1 MKLSF
6 FVEETHYF
14 ADREIYEHQRCY
26 SLFSPWINAVE
37 SHYEKVFDTLNHR
50 ILLSK
55 LCNYGIRGVVYNWFK
70 LCLTNCKQTV
80 LVNCTISDKEV
91 TLYVVPQGS
100 ILGLLLFFLYINDI
114 HKKSSVFFVCR
125 CMLYVNKNLRKLE
138 VKINT

>member
-1 MKLSF
+1 M
-6 FVEETHYF
+6 
-14 ADREIYEHQRCY
+14 
-26 SLFSPWINAVE
+26 
-37 SHYEKVFDTLNHR
+37 FDTLNNR

-55 LCNYGIRGVVYNWFK
+55 LYNYGIRGVVHNWFK
-70 LCLTNCKQTV
+70 LCLTNWKQTV

-114 HKKSSVFFVCR
+114 HKSSTVFFVCR

-138 VKINT
+138 VKINTSLGNLCDRLKANKLRLILRNLTL